1 MIVAQNVSII
11 RDGHNLVD
19 DVDLTLSPGI
29 FTVVI
34 GPNGAGKSTLL
45 KVLSGEL
52 SPDRGAVLCH
62 DRPLSRLSAVELAA
76 DRAVLPQATTLSF
89 PFTALEVVRMG
100 AIAHG
105 SRDPTEAA
113 RKALARVGLEG
124 FEARAYRALSGGEQ
138 QRVQFARAL
147 AQVPHPVEQGRAR
160 ALFLDEPTSSLD
172 IGHQIS
178 VLETARDFARRGGAV
193 LAILHDLNLAAEFA
207 DHLVIMHRGRIMSEG
222 TPLAVIDDAIISAVY
237 GIGGTVGRLPAACV
251 PFVLPQSR
259 HAASYKAG

>member
-1 MIVAQNVSII
+1 MITGQSVSIV
-11 RDGHNLVD
+11 RDGRVLVD
-19 DVDLTLSPGI
+19 EVDLELCPGV

-52 SPDRGAVLCH
+52 TPDRGAVYYH

-100 AIAHG
+100 AVAHG
-105 SRDPTEAA
+105 SRDPNDAA

-124 FEARAYRALSGGEQ
+124 FGARAYRSLSGGEQ

-147 AQVPHPVEQGRAR
+147 AQVPDPVEKGRAR

-172 IGHQIS
+172 IGHQIG
-178 VLETARDFARRGGAV
+178 VLETARDFARGGGAV
-193 LAILHDLNLAAEFA
+193 MAILHDLNLAAEFA
-207 DHLVIMHRGRIMSEG
+207 DHLAVMHRGHIVAQG
-222 TPLAVIDDAIISAVY
+222 APLETIDDAVISAVY
-237 GIGGTVGRLPAACV
+237 GIGGTVGRLPAGSV

-259 HAASYKAG
+259 HAASCQAG

>member
-1 MIVAQNVSII
+1 MFVAQNVSVL
-11 RDGHNLVD
+11 RDGRALVA
-19 DVDLTLSPGI
+19 DVDLALRPGV

-45 KVLSGEL
+45 KALSGEIP
-52 SPDRGAVLCH
+52 PDRGQVFCH
-62 DRPLSRLSAVELAA
+62 ERPLARLSAVELAA
-76 DRAVLPQATTLSF
+76 DRAVLPQSTTLSF

-105 SRDPTEAA
+105 SLDPTRAA
-113 RKALARVGLEG
+113 RAALVRVGLEG
-124 FEARAYRALSGGEQ
+124 FEARPCRALSGGEQ

-147 AQVPHPVEQGRAR
+147 AQVPLPVEHGRAR

-178 VLETARDFARRGGAV
+178 VLEIARDFARRGGAV

-207 DHLVIMHRGRIMSEG
+207 DHLVVMHHGRIVSEG
-222 TPLAVIDDAIISAVY
+222 PPLATIDDRVIADVY
-237 GIGGTVGRLPAACV
+237 GISGAVGRLPAASV

-259 HAASYKAG
+259 HTLRAKAG

>member
-1 MIVAQNVSII
+1 MIVAQDVSII
-11 RDGHNLVD
+11 RDGRALISE
-19 DVDLTLSPGI
+19 VDLMLRPGV

-45 KVLSGEL
+45 KVLSGEI
-52 SPDRGAVLCH
+52 SPDRGAVRCH

-76 DRAVLPQATTLSF
+76 DRAVLPQSTTLAF

-105 SRDPTEAA
+105 SLNPTRAA
-113 RKALARVGLEG
+113 HSALARVGMDG
-124 FEARAYRALSGGEQ
+124 FEARPYRALSGGEQ

-147 AQVPHPVEQGRAR
+147 AQVPHPVEGGRAR

-178 VLETARDFARRGGAV
+178 VLETARDFAQRGGAV

-207 DHLVIMHRGRIMSEG
+207 DHLVIMHRGRIVSEG
-222 TPLAVIDDAIISAVY
+222 APPVTIDDRVISDVY
-237 GIGGTVGRLPAACV
+237 GISGAVGRLPATPI

-259 HAASYKAG
+259 HASTA